1 VDGYVCET
9 GGFAGGHCW
18 QLTAMEAH
26 ERQLVLDQLA
36 TSETCLLDL
45 IAGLTPQQWTF
56 RETPDRWSIAEVLE
70 HVIVFENFLT
80 GVIARTITEDP
91 QPDKKQFAPAKEHHV
106 FEIATNRT
114 TRFAAREVTRPTGRF
129 PNPAEIVAEFRKTR
143 AETVA
148 FVEQIDGDLRSHF
161 FAHVALGDLD
171 CYQWLVVLA
180 QHGSRHAL
188 QIEQIKADP
197 AYPTA

>member
-1 VDGYVCET
+1 M
-9 GGFAGGHCW
+9 HP
-18 QLTAMEAH
+18 H

-36 TSETCLLDL
+36 TSETRLLDL
-45 IAGLTPQQWTF
+45 VDGLTPQQWHF
-56 RETPDRWSIAEVLE
+56 HENPDRWSIAEILE
-70 HVIVFENFLT
+70 HVIVFENFLK
-80 GVIARTITEDP
+80 GVIARTLSEDP
-91 QPDKKQFAPAKEHHV
+91 QPDKKPLAAAKEHHV

-114 TRFAAREVTRPTGRF
+114 TKFTAREATRPTGRF
-129 PNPAEIVAEFRKTR
+129 PNTTEMVAELRKTR
-143 AETVA
+143 AETIA
-148 FVEQIDGDLRSHF
+148 FVQQINGDLRSHF

-197 AYPTA
+197 AYPAS

>member
-1 VDGYVCET
+1 M
-9 GGFAGGHCW
+9 HP
-18 QLTAMEAH
+18 H

-36 TSETCLLDL
+36 TSETRLLAL
-45 IAGLTPQQWTF
+45 VAGLTPQQWNF
-56 RETPDRWSIAEVLE
+56 REGPDRWSIAEVLE
-70 HVIVFENFLT
+70 HVVVFENFLK
-80 GVIARTITEDP
+80 GVISRTLTEEP
-91 QPDKKQFAPAKEHHV
+91 QPEKKPLAPAKEHHV

-114 TRFAAREVTRPTGRF
+114 SRFTAREAARPTGRF
-129 PNPAEIVAEFRKTR
+129 PGPAEIVGEFLKTR

-171 CYQWLVVLA
+171 CYQWLIVLA